1 METKEKELKPEE
13 SLQII
18 EKMIQR
24 TKGNIHASSFYFLLW
39 GWVILIGSA
48 GHLILERLTDFTKP
62 YLIWLIIIPAIIA
75 NIAYG
80 MFHGRKN
87 RFSTH
92 LDFVNFMIWM
102 AFLISYFIT
111 LIFMKEINYKVYPI
125 ISLLAGNAT
134 FLTGIVIKF
143 KPLIFGGIIFW
154 IAVICQFLMPQ
165 NYVEFVSP
173 IAIILGYL
181 IPGYMLK
188 SYSKKNA

>member
-80 MFHGRKN
+80 MRHGRKN

-125 ISLLAGNAT
+125 IYLLAGNAT